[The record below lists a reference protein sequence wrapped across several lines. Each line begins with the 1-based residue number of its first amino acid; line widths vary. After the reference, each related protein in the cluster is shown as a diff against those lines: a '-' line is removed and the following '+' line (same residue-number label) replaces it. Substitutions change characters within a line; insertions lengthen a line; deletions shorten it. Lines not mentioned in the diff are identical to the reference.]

1 MRFLKN
7 IFLLL
12 LVIIVAAAI
21 YLATLDGSY
30 DIVRTKSIQA
40 DPVVVFNDLND
51 YKNWKDWGPWYEKD
65 STIRV
70 QYTDNTVGVGGAYS
84 WTSDVE
90 GGGSMKTNSVEAAE
104 SLNQE
109 IVFET
114 PFGDM
119 KSDVYWILKKTNQGT
134 DLTWGIKGEMPFF
147 SRFMAS
153 GMEDQL
159 GPMEERG
166 LELFNESIQRKLKV
180 YTIDSLGVVDY
191 SGGFYLYLSTSAKID
206 NMDPK
211 LKQMRTQIEQYVSK
225 NSVRL
230 TGSPFAI
237 YHKFDEENGTTMFS
251 LGYPIAERIITHG
264 SDILTGY
271 MERGTYSKTVL
282 KGSYTNLKMAWEKAI
297 FNASSL
303 KDYIFLENAEPFEI
317 YINNRTDTPNPAELL
332 TEIYLPVKSVN
343 DNSSLLR
350 PLD

>member
-12 LVIIVAAAI
+12 LLIIVVAAI

-30 DIVRTKSIQA
+30 DIARTKSIKA
-40 DPVVVFNDLND
+40 EPEIVFNDLND

-70 QYTDNTVGVGGAYS
+70 QYADNTIGTGGGYS

-90 GGGSMKTNSVEAAE
+90 GGGSMKTISIQA
-104 SLNQE
+104 SDRLDQE

-119 KSDVYWILKKTNQGT
+119 KSDVYWILKKTKEGT
-134 DLTWGIKGEMPFF
+134 DLTWGIKGEMSFF

-159 GPMEERG
+159 GPMQEKG
-166 LELFNESIQRKLKV
+166 LELFDENIQRKLKV

-191 SGGFYLYLSTSAKID
+191 SGGFYLYLSTSTKID
-206 NMDPK
+206 NIDPK
-211 LKQMRTQIEQYVSK
+211 LTKMMDQIQQYVSENK
-225 NSVRL
+225 VRI
-230 TGSPFAI
+230 TGSPFTI
-237 YHKFDEENGTTMFS
+237 YHKFDQENGTTMFS
-251 LGYPIAERIITHG
+251 VGYPIAERIITHG
-264 SDILTGY
+264 SEILTGY
-271 MERGTYSKTVL
+271 MERGTYSKTLL
-282 KGSYTNLKMAWEKAI
+282 KGSYSNSKEAWDKAI
-297 FNASSL
+297 FNAKSL
-303 KDYIFLENAEPFEI
+303 KNYSFLENGEPFEI
-317 YINNRTDTPNPAELL
+317 YINNPSITLNPAELL

-343 DNSSLLR
+343 DNSK
-350 PLD
+350 